1 MAIEDKKYNRIHGK
15 DGGNKDGM
23 KSKFDSNMHSIVV
36 DYPDDW
42 PELAA
47 IVYQIGQ
54 LEEEIDYLRG
64 LISTNKDKATFPGI
78 GTSGSTCLAGNTTT
92 ISTSQA
98 SAITANTA
106 KTGISKLQASAITTN
121 TAKTGITLTQA
132 KAITTNTAKTGITTL
147 QANAITANAA
157 KISFPVSAEEGNS
170 LSFVVDRTTLTIVNT
185 YTDPETG
192 KNVLYSTRLDLK

>member
-15 DGGNKDGM
+15 DGSNKNTL
-23 KSKFDSNMHSIVV
+23 KAKFDESFHTIAV

-47 IVYQIGQ
+47 VIYQIGQ

-64 LISTNKDKATFPGI
+64 LISDNKDKTTFPGI

-98 SAITANTA
+98 NAITANTKKTGITTSQASAITANTA
-106 KTGISKLQASAITTN
+106 KTGISDSQADAIAANTKKVSFPTCSTN
-121 TAKTGITLTQA
+121 VEQSTASITGFAHVYDA
-132 KAITTNTAKTGITTL
+132 KAKSNSLQINVTVTNSKGLSSKYSTTL
-147 QANAITANAA
+147 I
-157 KISFPVSAEEGNS
+157 
-170 LSFVVDRTTLTIVNT
+170 
-185 YTDPETG
+185 
-192 KNVLYSTRLDLK
+192 LK

>member
-47 IVYQIGQ
+47 IIYQIGQ

-64 LISTNKDKATFPGI
+64 LISTNKDKTTFPGI
-78 GTSGSTCLAGNTTT
+78 GKSGSTCLAGNTTT

-98 SAITANTA
+98 KAITANTA
-106 KTGISKLQASAITTN
+106 KTGISTSQASAITAN
-121 TAKTGITLTQA
+121 TAKV
-132 KAITTNTAKTGITTL
+132 
-147 QANAITANAA
+147 
-157 KISFPVSAEEGNS
+157 SFPVLAEEGNS
-170 LSFVVDRTTLTIVNT
+170 LSFAINQGTLTILNAW
-185 YTDPETG
+185 TDPETG
-192 KNVLYSTRLDLK
+192 KSRTYATKLTLK

>member
-1 MAIEDKKYNRIHGK
+1 MAIDSKKYDRIHGK
-15 DGGNKDGM
+15 EGNNKNDM
-23 KSKFDSNMHSIVV
+23 KAKFDDNMHSIVV
-36 DYPDDW
+36 DFPDDW

-64 LISTNKDKATFPGI
+64 LISDNKDKTTFPGI

-106 KTGISKLQASAITTN
+106 KTGITT
-121 TAKTGITLTQA
+121 AQA
-132 KAITTNTAKTGITTL
+132 KAITTNTAKTGITDG
-147 QANAITANAA
+147 QSDAITANTA
-157 KISFPVSAEEGNS
+157 KISFPACSTNVEDSTATITGFTHTYTAKTRANTLKISLQLVSGKGAKTNYS
-170 LSFVVDRTTLTIVNT
+170 TTLTLLQ
-185 YTDPETG
+185 ELG
-192 KNVLYSTRLDLK
+192 